1 MTIFW
6 ASAAVLFLIIEAA
19 TVGIASIWF
28 ALGSL
33 CALVAALLGAPLW
46 LQIAWF
52 IVISIATLIFTRPF
66 VKRFVHAKRQP
77 TNADRVIGSVCKVT
91 ETIDNIA
98 GTGCVSA
105 DGKLWSARS
114 VDGIVIEE
122 GSLVEIKEIQGVKLM
137 VIPAQQDQ
145 Q

>member
-6 ASAAVLFLIIEAA
+6 ASAAVLFIIIEAV
-19 TVGIASIWF
+19 TIGIASIWF

-52 IVISIATLIFTRPF
+52 IVISVATLIFTRPL
-66 VKRFVHAKRQP
+66 VKKFVHAKRQP
-77 TNADRVIGSVCKVT
+77 TNADRVIGTVCAVT

-114 VDGIVIEE
+114 IDGNIIEE
-122 GSLVEIKEIQGVKLM
+122 GSLVEIRDIQGVKLM

>member
-19 TVGIASIWF
+19 TIGIASIWF

-91 ETIDNIA
+91 ETVDNIA

>member
-91 ETIDNIA
+91 ETVDNIA

-114 VDGIVIEE
+114 IDGIIIEE

-137 VIPAQQDQ
+137 VVPAQQDQ

>member
-6 ASAAVLFLIIEAA
+6 ASAAVLFIIIEAV
-19 TVGIASIWF
+19 TIGIASIWF

-52 IVISIATLIFTRPF
+52 IVISVATLIFTRPL
-66 VKRFVHAKRQP
+66 VKKFVHAKRQP
-77 TNADRVIGSVCKVT
+77 TNADRVIGTVCAVT

-98 GTGCVSA
+98 GTGCVST

-114 VDGIVIEE
+114 VDGNIIEE
-122 GSLVEIKEIQGVKLM
+122 GTLVEIRDIQGVKLM
-137 VIPAQQDQ
+137 VVPAQQDQ

>member
-6 ASAAVLFLIIEAA
+6 ASAAVLFIIIEAV
-19 TVGIASIWF
+19 TIGIASIWF

-52 IVISIATLIFTRPF
+52 IVISVATLIFTRPL
-66 VKRFVHAKRQP
+66 VKKFVHAKRQP
-77 TNADRVIGSVCKVT
+77 TNADRVIGTVCAVT

-114 VDGIVIEE
+114 IDGNIIEE
-122 GSLVEIKEIQGVKLM
+122 GALVEIRDIQGVKLM

>member
-1 MTIFW
+1 VTI
-6 ASAAVLFLIIEAA
+6 
-19 TVGIASIWF
+19 GIASIWF

-52 IVISIATLIFTRPF
+52 IVISVATLIFTRPL
-66 VKRFVHAKRQP
+66 VKKFVHAKRQP
-77 TNADRVIGSVCKVT
+77 TNADRVIGTVCAVT

-114 VDGIVIEE
+114 IDGNIIEE
-122 GSLVEIKEIQGVKLM
+122 GALVEIRDIQGVKLM

>member
-91 ETIDNIA
+91 ETVDNIA
-98 GTGCVSA
+98 GTGCVSV